1 MVIDMVEK
9 KGYGLIEV
17 LIGVFLLGLLVIT
30 VFPIIQT
37 ANSNFMLVETK
48 MNMSY
53 LAETILETIKAFDY
67 LNCEDEYILDIKLV
81 ALIDLLNSDGEVI
94 VNLPL
99 GKYDNKYPYKIV
111 ISKYDI
117 NKQLWKVIVEVKE
130 NKYKG
135 RIQNV
140 FYESYISKPKKQLN

>member
-1 MVIDMVEK
+1 MVEK